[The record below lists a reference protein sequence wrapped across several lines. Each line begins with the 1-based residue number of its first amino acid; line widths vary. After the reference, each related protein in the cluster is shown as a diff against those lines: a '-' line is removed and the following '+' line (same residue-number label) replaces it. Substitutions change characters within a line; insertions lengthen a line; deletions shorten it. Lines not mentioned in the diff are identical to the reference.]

1 MCFRSY
7 CDSLAYHPLS
17 AADFGKIMKNVFP
30 NMKARRLGMRGKS
43 KYCYS
48 GLRKKAFVHM
58 PSLPNLDLQKSGDG
72 CESMEPSS
80 GQSPCAED
88 EMRSAACGLVC
99 EWAQKVLS
107 RQFDAVEDLAR
118 FLLNSHYIGTKS
130 MAALTVMTG
139 APTGLKTP
147 TPTSAFVPTS
157 EASSF
162 QPQVK
167 TLASPS
173 VDAKQQLQRKIQKK
187 QQEQKLQS
195 PLPGE
200 AQGQGQNQARRT
212 DASTPGPAIPCGSP
226 ALLSPQ
232 PTIGIV
238 VATVPSPITVQRSR
252 QLMTSPSLVGSAEG
266 KVMPTVNFQV
276 VTHAQSLTHRQS
288 PKTPQNIS
296 ASPVGDRLARHRYP
310 QILPKPSA
318 TGAITLRSPPT
329 LLITNSPM
337 KTHHVIQPQ
346 LSSHVNVVKMTAVSL
361 TPSNT
366 ISTSSNSMVLR
377 PASAS
382 AGVGTTTTF
391 TTIAALEEI
400 QQQGQSQGGPTATPQ
415 CPAVRPGT
423 PVSTVAPEAIITDN
437 NPGVDSDKLSTIQ
450 SPGGSNRLERA
461 TKYRA
466 SSEPSLL
473 VICSPGPER
482 VAARTKSYPSSSSP
496 PTSATSAATIRV
508 ENKQDSNNNSCTAN
522 CHQESPFYLTVVPS
536 ANQNTPSVSG
546 KSSSSNGLSAVTLLT
561 ARDSSSCASRS
572 MSPRKRNGPGLDSS
586 HVIPVKRV
594 FISQQPL
601 GVTFDPRPVVT
612 AAVKR
617 VPARQ
622 STPARP
628 ESAPCRVTVKQH
640 LVPTQIL
647 ALSDSPVA
655 NAEISSSSSQ
665 TVSVKPQSSSLLL
678 VKQEDQSSLT
688 PRLSTVSSHT
698 SSTEASGT
706 TTTAVSE
713 QQQQQQQQ
721 QKQQQ
726 QALQQITAGTVGAQ
740 QHSEVSGMAVGA
752 QQHSEVSGM
761 AVGAQQHSVS
771 VMAVGAQQHSVS
783 GMAVGA
789 QQHSEVSGMA
799 VGAQQHSEVSGMA
812 VGAQQHSVSVM
823 AVGAQQHSVSGMAVG
838 AQQHSE
844 VSGMAVGA
852 QQHSE
857 VSGMAVGAQQH
868 SEVSGMAVGAQQHSV
883 SGMAVGAQQH
893 SEVSGMAVG
902 AQQHSEVSGM
912 AVGAQ
917 QHSVSGMA
925 VGAQQHSEVSG
936 MAVGAQQHSE
946 VSGMA
951 VGAQQHSVS
960 GMAVGAQQHS
970 EVSGM
975 AVGAQQHSVSG
986 MAVGAQQHSEVSGM
1000 AVGAQQHSEVSGMAV
1015 GAQQHSEVSGMA
1027 VGAQQHSEVSGMAV
1041 GAQQHSE
1048 VSGMAVGAQ
1057 QHSEVS
1063 GMAVGAQQ
1071 HSEVS
1076 GMAVGA
1082 QQHSVSVMAVGAQ
1095 QHSEVSGMAVGAQQ
1109 HSVSG
1114 MAVGAQ
1120 QHSEVSGMAV
1130 GAQQHSVSGMAVGA
1144 QQHSEVSVMAV
1155 GAQQHSEVSGMAVG
1169 AQQHSVSG
1177 MAVGAQQHSEVSG
1190 MAVGAQQHSEVSGM
1204 AVGAQQHSVSG
1215 MAVGA
1220 QQHSVSGMAVGA
1232 QQHSEVSVMAVGAQQ
1247 HSDVSGMAVGA
1258 QQHSEVSGMAVGA
1271 HQHSEVS
1278 GMAVGA
1284 QQHSEV
1290 SGMAVGAQQHSEVS
1304 GMAVGAQQH
1313 SEVSGMAV
1321 GAQQHSVSGMAVGA
1335 QQHSEVSGMA
1345 VGAQQHSVSGMA
1357 VGAQQHSEVSG
1368 MAVGAQQHSEVSGM
1382 AVGAQQHSEVSGM
1395 AVGAQQHSEVSVM
1408 AVGAQQHSE
1417 VSGMAVG
1424 AQQHSEVSG
1433 MAVGAQQ
1440 HSEVSGMAV
1449 GAQQHSEVS
1458 GMAVGAQQHS
1468 EVSGMAVGAQQ
1479 HSEVSGM
1486 AVGAQQHSV
1495 SVMGNMTS
1503 TVLEESAA
1511 GYVEELQK
1519 QAFTQTIAAEH
1530 TKQQALGSTDQ
1541 HQLSNIM
1548 SQTSDS
1554 SDQSSGLHQ
1563 ETVDFASSASQHYF
1577 SFNDDD
1583 MTQDSIVEELVQMEE
1598 QMKLKGLQPL
1608 FSSCVDNISFQG
1620 QPGGPQGP
1628 ILNTHHQGVCS
1639 SFYQS
1644 AHSSTTPIQTPTPT
1658 PTEMSLGGHE
1668 LTRESPCC
1676 HHSMAPITPVEGPLG
1691 GRHTPMSALSNC
1703 SSGIPPSPV
1712 ECRNPFAFTP
1722 INSSMAGGYRDA
1734 SVVSVSSSPIKPMQ
1748 RPMAT
1753 HPDKAK
1759 LEWINNRYNSSGTEA
1774 TGGVGAGPGSGLSI
1788 SNHSLGG
1795 LLPSYQ
1801 DLVDDHFRKPHA
1813 FAVPGGHSG
1822 QSFQAQSR
1830 QQDGSHFG
1838 HLTPICP
1845 VQQQLTS
1852 VSTTPTNT
1860 ATKQDESFA
1869 VPAPLDS
1876 KGGALSSGGGAFR
1889 CRSVSHAVSQMTFSG
1904 SVTPL
1909 VVSQFSSPMTSQ
1921 EILIILSNGQSVG
1934 GNLHSMAQRSQSV
1947 PLNIM
1952 MQSVVEMQGIQGQNQ
1967 SNATKITNVL
1977 LSKMD
1982 SDVDDTVRGLGIN
1995 NLPSNYTARMN
2006 LTQMLETQSQNQT
2019 APGCSTTGGDGGG
2032 GGGNVHQSQL
2042 QTVSSSPASFELHQH
2057 GGYLT
2062 STGGRGGEMSF
2073 NQAQSGPGGEDVDLE
2088 LQQIQELQE
2097 ASGHLLPQ
2105 LLQTQARPLLS
2116 PQLHTPQA
2124 QLQSPH
2130 PQLQSPHPQLQSPQ
2144 LQSPHTQ
2151 LQSPH
2156 TQLQSPHLQ
2165 SPHTQLQSP
2174 HPQLHI
2180 PQAQLQSPQAQLQSP
2195 QAQLQSPHTQLQSP
2209 HTQLQSPHTQ
2219 LQSPHTQL
2227 HIPQAQLQSPH
2238 TQLQSPHPQ
2247 LHIPQAQLQSPHPQ
2261 LQSPHPQLQSPHP
2274 QLQSPQL
2281 QSPHP
2286 QLQSP
2291 HPQLQ
2296 SPHTQLQSLHPQ
2308 LQSLHT
2314 QLQSPHPQLQNPHT
2328 QLQSP
2333 HTQLQSLHPQLQSP
2347 QLQSPHP
2354 QLQSPQLQSPHPQL
2368 QSPQLQSPQ
2377 LQSPQAGFQ
2386 SPQLQSPHPQLQS
2399 PQLQSPHPQLQSP
2412 QLQSPQ
2418 LQSPHPQLQSPQLQ
2432 SPYPQLQSPQLQSP
2446 QLQSP
2451 QLQSPQAGFQLF
2463 QPITTQQQQQQQD
2476 EEDKAQQQLDFN
2488 NTVKDLLGD
2497 DGVNVHA
2504 EGLNPSSQLVG
2515 QVASE
2520 LNAAVASDF
2529 TNDIR
2534 LTSDL
2539 SSSITDLNTLD
2550 ADLLF
2555 DPSNQQQEQYEDATL
2570 EELKNDPLFQQICS
2584 DTVNCSFD
2592 WLECKDQPTTV
2603 EMLG

>member
-1 MCFRSY
+1 MSSSRTQQMYAFNWIRNHLEEHPETSLPKQEVYDEYKSY

-17 AADFGKIMKNVFP
+17 AADFGKIMKHVFP

-72 CESMEPSS
+72 CEPMEPSS
-80 GQSPCAED
+80 GQSPSAED

-130 MAALTVMTG
+130 MAAITVMTG
-139 APTGLKTP
+139 TPTGLKTP
-147 TPTSAFVPTS
+147 TPTSAFMPTS

-200 AQGQGQNQARRT
+200 AQGQNQARRT
-212 DASTPGPAIPCGSP
+212 EASTPGPAIPCGSP

-238 VATVPSPITVQRSR
+238 VAAVPSPITVQRSR
-252 QLMTSPSLVGSAEG
+252 QLMTSPSPVGSAEG

-276 VTHAQSLTHRQS
+276 VTHTQSLTHRQS
-288 PKTPQNIS
+288 PKAPQNIS

-346 LSSHVNVVKMTAVSL
+346 FSSHVNVVKMTAVSL

-366 ISTSSNSMVLR
+366 ISTSSNSMVLK

-382 AGVGTTTTF
+382 AGVGTTTTTTF
-391 TTIAALEEI
+391 TTIAALEEV
-400 QQQGQSQGGPTATPQ
+400 QQQGQSQGGPPATPQ
-415 CPAVRPGT
+415 CPVVRPDAPAST
-423 PVSTVAPEAIITDN
+423 PTPTVAPEAIITDN
-437 NPGVDSDKLSTIQ
+437 NPGSNSDKRSTIQ
-450 SPGGSNRLERA
+450 KSPGGSKGPERA

-473 VICSPGPER
+473 VICSPGPDR
-482 VAARTKSYPSSSSP
+482 VADRTKSYPSSSSP
-496 PTSATSAATIRV
+496 PTSATNAATIRV
-508 ENKQDSNNNSCTAN
+508 ETKQDSNNNSSIATT
-522 CHQESPFYLTVVPS
+522 CHQESTFYLTVVPS
-536 ANQNTPSVSG
+536 ANQNAPNVSG
-546 KSSSSNGLSAVTLLT
+546 KSSSSNGLSAVTLLS
-561 ARDSSSCASRS
+561 AKDSSSCASGS
-572 MSPRKRNGPGLDSS
+572 KSPRKRTGPGLDST

-601 GVTFDPRPVVT
+601 GVTFDPKPGVPAT
-612 AAVKR
+612 VKR

-622 STPARP
+622 GTPARP

-647 ALSDSPVA
+647 ALSDSPVT
-655 NAEISSSSSQ
+655 NAEISSFSSQ
-665 TVSVKPQSSSLLL
+665 TGSVKPRSSSLLL

-688 PRLSTVSSHT
+688 LRLSTVSSHT
-698 SSTEASGT
+698 STTEAS
-706 TTTAVSE
+706 
-713 QQQQQQQQ
+713 
-721 QKQQQ
+721 
-726 QALQQITAGTVGAQ
+726 GAQ
-740 QHSEVSGMAVGA
+740 QHSEASVSAMAVGA
-752 QQHSEVSGM
+752 QQHSEASVSAMAVGAQQHSVSAMAVGAQQHSEASVSVMAVGAQQHSEASVSVMAVGAQQHSEASVSVMAVGAQQHSEASVSAMAVGAQQHSEASVSVMAVGAQQHSVSAMAVGAQQHSVSAMAVGAQQHSEASVSVMAVGAQQHSEASVSVMAVGAQQHSEASVSAMAVGAQQHSEASVSVMAVGAQQHSEASVSVMAVGAQQHSEASVSVMAVGAQQHSVSAMAVGAQQHSEASVSAMAVGAQQHSEASVSVMAVGAQQHSEASVSAMAVGAQQHSEASVSVMAVGAQQHSVSVMAVGAQQHSEASVSAMAVGAQQHSEASVSVMAVGAQQHSEASVSVMAVGAQQHSEASVSAMAVGAQQHSEASVSAMAVGAQQHSVSVMAVGAQQHSEASVSAM

-783 GMAVGA
+783 A
-789 QQHSEVSGMA
+789 
-799 VGAQQHSEVSGMA
+799 MA
-812 VGAQQHSVSVM
+812 VGAQQHSVSAM
-823 AVGAQQHSVSGMAVG
+823 AVGAQQHSVSA
-838 AQQHSE
+838 
-844 VSGMAVGA
+844 
-852 QQHSE
+852 
-857 VSGMAVGAQQH
+857 
-868 SEVSGMAVGAQQHSV
+868 MAVGAQQHSV
-883 SGMAVGAQQH
+883 SA
-893 SEVSGMAVG
+893 
-902 AQQHSEVSGM
+902 M

-917 QHSVSGMA
+917 QHSVSA
-925 VGAQQHSEVSG
+925 
-936 MAVGAQQHSE
+936 
-946 VSGMA
+946 MA

-960 GMAVGAQQHS
+960 A
-970 EVSGM
+970 M
-975 AVGAQQHSVSG
+975 AVGAQQHSVS
-986 MAVGAQQHSEVSGM
+986 A
-1000 AVGAQQHSEVSGMAV
+1000 
-1015 GAQQHSEVSGMA
+1015 
-1027 VGAQQHSEVSGMAV
+1027 
-1041 GAQQHSE
+1041 
-1048 VSGMAVGAQ
+1048 
-1057 QHSEVS
+1057 
-1063 GMAVGAQQ
+1063 
-1071 HSEVS
+1071 
-1076 GMAVGA
+1076 MAVGA
-1082 QQHSVSVMAVGAQ
+1082 QQHSVSA
-1095 QHSEVSGMAVGAQQ
+1095 MAVGAQQ
-1109 HSVSG
+1109 HSVS
-1114 MAVGAQ
+1114 A
-1120 QHSEVSGMAV
+1120 MAV
-1130 GAQQHSVSGMAVGA
+1130 GAQQHSVSA
-1144 QQHSEVSVMAV
+1144 
-1155 GAQQHSEVSGMAVG
+1155 MAVG
-1169 AQQHSVSG
+1169 AQQHSVS
-1177 MAVGAQQHSEVSG
+1177 A
-1190 MAVGAQQHSEVSGM
+1190 
-1204 AVGAQQHSVSG
+1204 
-1215 MAVGA
+1215 
-1220 QQHSVSGMAVGA
+1220 
-1232 QQHSEVSVMAVGAQQ
+1232 
-1247 HSDVSGMAVGA
+1247 
-1258 QQHSEVSGMAVGA
+1258 
-1271 HQHSEVS
+1271 
-1278 GMAVGA
+1278 
-1284 QQHSEV
+1284 
-1290 SGMAVGAQQHSEVS
+1290 
-1304 GMAVGAQQH
+1304 
-1313 SEVSGMAV
+1313 
-1321 GAQQHSVSGMAVGA
+1321 
-1335 QQHSEVSGMA
+1335 
-1345 VGAQQHSVSGMA
+1345 
-1357 VGAQQHSEVSG
+1357 
-1368 MAVGAQQHSEVSGM
+1368 
-1382 AVGAQQHSEVSGM
+1382 
-1395 AVGAQQHSEVSVM
+1395 
-1408 AVGAQQHSE
+1408 
-1417 VSGMAVG
+1417 
-1424 AQQHSEVSG
+1424 
-1433 MAVGAQQ
+1433 
-1440 HSEVSGMAV
+1440 
-1449 GAQQHSEVS
+1449 
-1458 GMAVGAQQHS
+1458 
-1468 EVSGMAVGAQQ
+1468 
-1479 HSEVSGM
+1479 
-1486 AVGAQQHSV
+1486 
-1495 SVMGNMTS
+1495 MGNMNS
-1503 TVLEESAA
+1503 TMLEESAL
-1511 GYVEELQK
+1511 GLLEELQK
-1519 QAFTQTIAAEH
+1519 QAFTQTIAADH
-1530 TKQQALGSTDQ
+1530 TKQQTLGSTDQ

-1554 SDQSSGLHQ
+1554 SDQLSGLHQ
-1563 ETVDFASSASQHYF
+1563 EMVDFTSSSSQHGSTMDYF

-1608 FSSCVDNISFQG
+1608 FSSCVDNMSLQG
-1620 QPGGPQGP
+1620 LPGGPQGP
-1628 ILNTHHQGVCS
+1628 ILNTHHQGGSS

-1644 AHSSTTPIQTPTPT
+1644 AHSSTTPIQTPTLTPTPT
-1658 PTEMSLGGHE
+1658 PTEMTLGGYG

-1691 GRHTPMSALSNC
+1691 GRHTPISALSNC

-1722 INSSMAGGYRDA
+1722 INSSMTGGHHDA
-1734 SVVSVSSSPIKPMQ
+1734 SVMSVSSSPIKPMQ

-1774 TGGVGAGPGSGLSI
+1774 TGEVGAGPGSGLSI

-1813 FAVPGGHSG
+1813 FAVPGHSG

-1830 QQDGSHFG
+1830 QQDGSHFE
-1838 HLTPICP
+1838 HLTLISP
-1845 VQQQLTS
+1845 VQQQLTG

-1876 KGGALSSGGGAFR
+1876 KGGALSSGGGTFR
-1889 CRSVSHAVSQMTFSG
+1889 CRSVSPAVRQMTFSG
-1904 SVTPL
+1904 TDTTIGTVTTPGTGTTTRL

-1921 EILIILSNGQSVG
+1921 EILSILSNSQSVG

-1952 MQSVVEMQGIQGQNQ
+1952 MQSVVEMQGIQGQNH

-1982 SDVDDTVRGLGIN
+1982 SDVNDAVRGLGIN

-2006 LTQMLETQSQNQT
+2006 LTQMLETQSQSQT
-2019 APGCSTTGGDGGG
+2019 APGGFTAGGDGGG
-2032 GGGNVHQSQL
+2032 NAHQSQL
-2042 QTVSSSPASFELHQH
+2042 QTVSSSPASFELQQH

-2062 STGGRGGEMSF
+2062 STGGGGGDMSF

-2097 ASGHLLPQ
+2097 ASGQLHPQ
-2105 LLQTQARPLLS
+2105 LLQTQARLLQS
-2116 PQLHTPQA
+2116 P

-2130 PQLQSPHPQLQSPQ
+2130 PQLQSPHS
-2144 LQSPHTQ
+2144 
-2151 LQSPH
+2151 
-2156 TQLQSPHLQ
+2156 
-2165 SPHTQLQSP
+2165 
-2174 HPQLHI
+2174 
-2180 PQAQLQSPQAQLQSP
+2180 
-2195 QAQLQSPHTQLQSP
+2195 
-2209 HTQLQSPHTQ
+2209 
-2219 LQSPHTQL
+2219 
-2227 HIPQAQLQSPH
+2227 
-2238 TQLQSPHPQ
+2238 
-2247 LHIPQAQLQSPHPQ
+2247 Q

-2296 SPHTQLQSLHPQ
+2296 SPHPQ
-2308 LQSLHT
+2308 LR
-2314 QLQSPHPQLQNPHT
+2314 SP
-2328 QLQSP
+2328 
-2333 HTQLQSLHPQLQSP
+2333 HPQLQSP

-2354 QLQSPQLQSPHPQL
+2354 QLQIPQLQSPHPQL

-2377 LQSPQAGFQ
+2377 LQSPH
-2386 SPQLQSPHPQLQS
+2386 PQLRSPHPQLRSPHPQLQS

-2418 LQSPHPQLQSPQLQ
+2418 LQSPHPQLQSPHSQLQ
-2432 SPYPQLQSPQLQSP
+2432 SPHPQLQSPHSQLQSQQLQNPHPQSPQLQSPHSQLQSPHSQLQSPHSQLQSPQLRSPHPQLQSPQLQSP
-2446 QLQSP
+2446 HPQLQSP
-2451 QLQSPQAGFQLF
+2451 HPQLQSPHSQLQSPHSQLQSPQALLQIPQAQAGFQLL
-2463 QPITTQQQQQQQD
+2463 QPITTHQQQQQQD

-2497 DGVNVHA
+2497 DGLNVHA

-2584 DTVNCSFD
+2584 DTVNSSFD
-2592 WLECKDQPTTV
+2592 WLESQDQPTTV

>member
-1 MCFRSY
+1 MQRYIKAYRIRPYLLNSPSPPPIKPPPLNENIVVMAVEDEQQQHGQLKLNSVLGSFPTLVPELQGPEANALQYKIKNSICKSVQSKVDNILQDVEKFTDIEKLYLYLKLPSGPSNGNDKSIARTENQRASTPGLCDHSGMSSSRTQQMYAFNWIRNHLEEHPETSLPKQEVYDEYKSY

-58 PSLPNLDLQKSGDG
+58 PSLPNLDLQKSGVG
-72 CESMEPSS
+72 CEPMEPSS
-80 GQSPCAED
+80 GQSPSAED
-88 EMRSAACGLVC
+88 DMRSAACGLVC

-107 RQFDAVEDLAR
+107 RHFDAVEDLAR

-200 AQGQGQNQARRT
+200 AQGQNQARRT
-212 DASTPGPAIPCGSP
+212 EASNPGPAIPCGSP

-238 VATVPSPITVQRSR
+238 VAAVPSPITVQRSR
-252 QLMTSPSLVGSAEG
+252 QLMTSPSPVGSAEG
-266 KVMPTVNFQV
+266 KVIPTVNFQV
-276 VTHAQSLTHRQS
+276 VTHTQSLTHRQS

-346 LSSHVNVVKMTAVSL
+346 LSSHVNVVKMTAISL

-366 ISTSSNSMVLR
+366 ISTSSKSMVLR

-391 TTIAALEEI
+391 TTIAALEEV

-415 CPAVRPGT
+415 CPAVRPGA

-437 NPGVDSDKLSTIQ
+437 NPGVNSDKLSTIQ
-450 SPGGSNRLERA
+450 KSPGGSNRPERA
-461 TKYRA
+461 TEYRA

-482 VAARTKSYPSSSSP
+482 VAARSKSYPSSSSP
-496 PTSATSAATIRV
+496 PTSATNAATIRV
-508 ENKQDSNNNSCTAN
+508 ETKQDSSTAN

-536 ANQNTPSVSG
+536 ANRNTPSISG
-546 KSSSSNGLSAVTLLT
+546 KSSSSNGLSAVSLLS
-561 ARDSSSCASRS
+561 ARDSSPCASRS
-572 MSPRKRNGPGLDSS
+572 MSPQKRTGPGLDSS

-601 GVTFDPRPVVT
+601 GVTFDPKPVVT

-640 LVPTQIL
+640 LVPTQVL
-647 ALSDSPVA
+647 APSDSPIA
-655 NAEISSSSSQ
+655 NAEISSFSSQ

-688 PRLSTVSSHT
+688 LRLSTVSSHT

-721 QKQQQ
+721 QRQKQQQ
-726 QALQQITAGTVGAQ
+726 QQQQQQQQALLQQITAGTVGAQ
-740 QHSEVSGMAVGA
+740 QHSVSAMAVEA
-752 QQHSEVSGM
+752 QQHSVSVMAVEAQQHSVSVMAVEAQQHSVSVMAVEAQQHSVSAM

-783 GMAVGA
+783 A
-789 QQHSEVSGMA
+789 
-799 VGAQQHSEVSGMA
+799 MA

-823 AVGAQQHSVSGMAVG
+823 AVEAQQHSVSA
-838 AQQHSE
+838 
-844 VSGMAVGA
+844 
-852 QQHSE
+852 
-857 VSGMAVGAQQH
+857 
-868 SEVSGMAVGAQQHSV
+868 
-883 SGMAVGAQQH
+883 
-893 SEVSGMAVG
+893 
-902 AQQHSEVSGM
+902 
-912 AVGAQ
+912 
-917 QHSVSGMA
+917 
-925 VGAQQHSEVSG
+925 
-936 MAVGAQQHSE
+936 
-946 VSGMA
+946 
-951 VGAQQHSVS
+951 
-960 GMAVGAQQHS
+960 
-970 EVSGM
+970 
-975 AVGAQQHSVSG
+975 
-986 MAVGAQQHSEVSGM
+986 
-1000 AVGAQQHSEVSGMAV
+1000 
-1015 GAQQHSEVSGMA
+1015 
-1027 VGAQQHSEVSGMAV
+1027 
-1041 GAQQHSE
+1041 
-1048 VSGMAVGAQ
+1048 
-1057 QHSEVS
+1057 
-1063 GMAVGAQQ
+1063 
-1071 HSEVS
+1071 
-1076 GMAVGA
+1076 
-1082 QQHSVSVMAVGAQ
+1082 
-1095 QHSEVSGMAVGAQQ
+1095 
-1109 HSVSG
+1109 
-1114 MAVGAQ
+1114 
-1120 QHSEVSGMAV
+1120 
-1130 GAQQHSVSGMAVGA
+1130 
-1144 QQHSEVSVMAV
+1144 
-1155 GAQQHSEVSGMAVG
+1155 
-1169 AQQHSVSG
+1169 
-1177 MAVGAQQHSEVSG
+1177 
-1190 MAVGAQQHSEVSGM
+1190 
-1204 AVGAQQHSVSG
+1204 
-1215 MAVGA
+1215 
-1220 QQHSVSGMAVGA
+1220 
-1232 QQHSEVSVMAVGAQQ
+1232 
-1247 HSDVSGMAVGA
+1247 
-1258 QQHSEVSGMAVGA
+1258 
-1271 HQHSEVS
+1271 
-1278 GMAVGA
+1278 
-1284 QQHSEV
+1284 
-1290 SGMAVGAQQHSEVS
+1290 
-1304 GMAVGAQQH
+1304 
-1313 SEVSGMAV
+1313 
-1321 GAQQHSVSGMAVGA
+1321 
-1335 QQHSEVSGMA
+1335 
-1345 VGAQQHSVSGMA
+1345 
-1357 VGAQQHSEVSG
+1357 
-1368 MAVGAQQHSEVSGM
+1368 
-1382 AVGAQQHSEVSGM
+1382 
-1395 AVGAQQHSEVSVM
+1395 
-1408 AVGAQQHSE
+1408 
-1417 VSGMAVG
+1417 
-1424 AQQHSEVSG
+1424 
-1433 MAVGAQQ
+1433 
-1440 HSEVSGMAV
+1440 
-1449 GAQQHSEVS
+1449 
-1458 GMAVGAQQHS
+1458 
-1468 EVSGMAVGAQQ
+1468 
-1479 HSEVSGM
+1479 
-1486 AVGAQQHSV
+1486 
-1495 SVMGNMTS
+1495 MGNMKS
-1503 TVLEESAA
+1503 TMLEESAA

-1519 QAFTQTIAAEH
+1519 QAFTQTIAADH

-1554 SDQSSGLHQ
+1554 SDQLSGLHQ
-1563 ETVDFASSASQHYF
+1563 EMVDFASSASQHGSTMNQHQLPNIMSQTSDSSDQLSGLHQEMVDFASSASQHGSTMNQHQLSNITSQTSDSSDQLSGLHQEMVDFASSASQHGSTMNQHQLSNIMSQTSDSSDQLSGLHQEMVDFASSASQHGSTMNQHQLSNIMSQTSDSSDQLSGLHQEMVDFASSASQHGSTMDYF

-1608 FSSCVDNISFQG
+1608 FSSCVDNISLQG

-1628 ILNTHHQGVCS
+1628 ILNTHHQEDSS

-1644 AHSSTTPIQTPTPT
+1644 AHSSITPIQTPTLTPTPT
-1658 PTEMSLGGHE
+1658 PTEMTLSGHE

-1691 GRHTPMSALSNC
+1691 GRHTPISALSNC

-1722 INSSMAGGYRDA
+1722 INSSMAGGYHNA

-1774 TGGVGAGPGSGLSI
+1774 TGGVGAGSGSGLSI

-1813 FAVPGGHSG
+1813 FAVPGHSG
-1822 QSFQAQSR
+1822 QSSQAQSR
-1830 QQDGSHFG
+1830 QRDGSHFG
-1838 HLTPICP
+1838 HLTPISP
-1845 VQQQLTS
+1845 AQQQLTS

-1860 ATKQDESFA
+1860 AIKQDESFA

-1889 CRSVSHAVSQMTFSG
+1889 CRSVSPAVSDMTFSG
-1904 SVTPL
+1904 TDTTPDAGTTTRL

-1921 EILIILSNGQSVG
+1921 EILIILSNSQSVG

-1982 SDVDDTVRGLGIN
+1982 SDVNDTVRGLGIN

-2006 LTQMLETQSQNQT
+2006 LTQMLETQSQSQT
-2019 APGCSTTGGDGGG
+2019 APGGDGGG
-2032 GGGNVHQSQL
+2032 GGNAHQSQL
-2042 QTVSSSPASFELHQH
+2042 QTVISSPASFELQQH

-2062 STGGRGGEMSF
+2062 STGGGGGEMSF

-2097 ASGHLLPQ
+2097 ASGQLHLQ
-2105 LLQTQARPLLS
+2105 LLQTQARLLLSPQLLS

-2124 QLQSPH
+2124 QLQSPQPQLHIPHTQLHIPH
-2130 PQLQSPHPQLQSPQ
+2130 PQLHIPQAQLQSPHTQLQSPQ

-2156 TQLQSPHLQ
+2156 TQLQRP
-2165 SPHTQLQSP
+2165 
-2174 HPQLHI
+2174 
-2180 PQAQLQSPQAQLQSP
+2180 
-2195 QAQLQSPHTQLQSP
+2195 QLQSPHTQLQSP

-2219 LQSPHTQL
+2219 LQIPQLQSPQLQIPHTQLQSPQLQIPHTQLQSPQLQSPQLHIPHTQLQSPHPQL
-2227 HIPQAQLQSPH
+2227 HIPQAQLQSPHTQLQSPQLQSPQLQSPQLQSPH

-2247 LHIPQAQLQSPHPQ
+2247 LHIPQAQLQSPHTQ
-2261 LQSPHPQLQSPHP
+2261 LQS
-2274 QLQSPQL
+2274 
-2281 QSPHP
+2281 
-2286 QLQSP
+2286 
-2291 HPQLQ
+2291 PQLQ
-2296 SPHTQLQSLHPQ
+2296 SPHTQLQSPHTQLQRPQ
-2308 LQSLHT
+2308 LQS
-2314 QLQSPHPQLQNPHT
+2314 PHT

-2333 HTQLQSLHPQLQSP
+2333 HTQLQSPQLQNP
-2347 QLQSPHP
+2347 QLQIPHT
-2354 QLQSPQLQSPHPQL
+2354 
-2368 QSPQLQSPQ
+2368 
-2377 LQSPQAGFQ
+2377 
-2386 SPQLQSPHPQLQS
+2386 
-2399 PQLQSPHPQLQSP
+2399 
-2412 QLQSPQ
+2412 
-2418 LQSPHPQLQSPQLQ
+2418 
-2432 SPYPQLQSPQLQSP
+2432 

-2451 QLQSPQAGFQLF
+2451 QLQSPQAGFQLL

-2488 NTVKDLLGD
+2488 STVKDLLGE
-2497 DGVNVHA
+2497 DGLNVHA

-2515 QVASE
+2515 QVTSE

-2529 TNDIR
+2529 TDDIR

-2584 DTVNCSFD
+2584 DTVNSSFD